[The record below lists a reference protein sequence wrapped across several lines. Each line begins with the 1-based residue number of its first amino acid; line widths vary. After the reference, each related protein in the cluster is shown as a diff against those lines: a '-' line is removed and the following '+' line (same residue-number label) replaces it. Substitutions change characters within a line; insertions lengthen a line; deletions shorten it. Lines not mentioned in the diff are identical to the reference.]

1 MAEQRRLLVTRHAH
15 DGRHVGHDVA
25 RDAAVVARAPANL
38 GHHGTWNV
46 KECQQV
52 VVPIERM
59 DIKECRAAGIG
70 VVGGKDLAAGE
81 VVDEP
86 GVDGAKHEVA
96 RRRAFACAVDVVENP
111 LHLGGREI
119 RVERESRA
127 GAHQPFCALLDKL
140 VDQRCGT
147 AALPY
152 DSVIDRLTAHAI
164 PDHRGLALV
173 GDADGGNAVGVD
185 TALKLDFHHDGDLAG
200 KDRHGVLLYPTGTR
214 EAGFDAATC
223 LRDDAAVLVDDGRKY
238 RGGAAVERHDVG
250 TAKVKRGIFHA
261 QAAQIQRHRL
271 NLSIASGRT
280 GPVRSLMREV
290 RLGAGSG
297 ARRAETTRW
306 SRRRDTGSHRRRR
319 QHRPPPGCDPPP

>member
-1 MAEQRRLLVTRHAH
+1 MEAAVTEQRRLLVARHTH

-38 GHHGTWNV
+38 GHHGTWNI
-46 KECQQV
+46 KERQQV

-86 GVDGAKHEVA
+86 GIDGAKHEVA
-96 RRRAFACAVDVVENP
+96 RRRALACAVNVVENP

-119 RVERESRA
+119 RVERKA
-127 GAHQPFCALLDKL
+127 GAGANQPFCALLDQL
-140 VDQRCGT
+140 VDQRCGAT
-147 AALPY
+147 ALPH
-152 DSVIDRLTAHAI
+152 DGVIDGLAAYAV

-200 KDRHGVLLYPTGTR
+200 KDRRGVLLYPTGAR
-214 EAGFDAATC
+214 EAGFDATTR
-223 LRDDAAVLVDDGRKY
+223 LGDDAAVLVDDGREY

-250 TAKVKRGIFHA
+250 TSKAKRGVFHT
-261 QAAQIQRHRL
+261 QA
-271 NLSIASGRT
+271 T
-280 GPVRSLMREV
+280 
-290 RLGAGSG
+290 
-297 ARRAETTRW
+297 
-306 SRRRDTGSHRRRR
+306 
-319 QHRPPPGCDPPP
+319 

>member
-1 MAEQRRLLVTRHAH
+1 MTEQRCLLVARHTH

-25 RDAAVVARAPANL
+25 RNVAVVARAPANL

-46 KECQQV
+46 KERQQV

-86 GVDGAKHEVA
+86 GVDCAKHEVA
-96 RRRAFACAVDVVENP
+96 RRRALACAVDVVENP

-127 GAHQPFCALLDKL
+127 GAHQLLATLFNQL
-140 VDQRCGT
+140 VDCRRGT
-147 AALPY
+147 TALPY
-152 DSVIDRLTAHAI
+152 DGVIDGLAAHAV

-200 KDRHGVLLYPTGTR
+200 KDRRGVLLYPTGTR
-214 EAGFDAATC
+214 KTRFDAATC

-261 QAAQIQRHRL
+261 QTA
-271 NLSIASGRT
+271 
-280 GPVRSLMREV
+280 
-290 RLGAGSG
+290 
-297 ARRAETTRW
+297 
-306 SRRRDTGSHRRRR
+306 
-319 QHRPPPGCDPPP
+319 